1 MAAKAFSPTDAFH
14 LTVTADGIVNAEITD
29 EEGDSIVIE
38 LDATQAGMIGAD
50 FLKKGLAASIIAM

>member
-14 LTVTADGIVNAEITD
+14 LTVTSEGIVNAEITD
-29 EEGDSIVIE
+29 EDGEVIIIE
-38 LDATQAGMIGAD
+38 LDASQAAMVGAD